1 MESLSRPFHRRK
13 LSNANSFSGK
23 NAYDGVFSGHRPK
36 FDGVPAVHVDE
47 YREIFSSGQAA
58 SSIPVLDLST
68 LQESSDG
75 SNLELGSTKPDYSKI
90 FGGFRDEDI
99 AVSYEELVARDKA
112 RARLSSS
119 QSSQDLDDDLSNQSF
134 DALKQFNMS
143 YNKINPRSKD
153 GLDGKTTT
161 HVTQLHVVPGFTCFI
176 DESASQLKK
185 ETKKQKSSVSNK
197 VHSPE
202 KQTSQTAVESKSE
215 YHQDESLSDDKKID
229 LKSHSFKLSSP
240 KMEIEKQKASIVNKV
255 HSLEKKTAVESKGK
269 DLQDDKKDNSKV
281 SSLPIASAFNTKAA
295 SQTKMETEKKKS
307 SETDNNVHPIN
318 FIKGDF
324 PEKKAVESKSRNH
337 QDESLSDD
345 KKTDLKSQSSPKK
358 EIEKQKASIPNEV
371 HSLEKQTSETIIES
385 KGKDHQDDK
394 KVNLKSHN
402 SKVSPSLTASATNG
416 EPLLQSKKET
426 DKKISSETD
435 DDFLKKQTSQSAV
448 ESLSDDR
455 FSKKF
460 EADINLHSSSSSPPA
475 TSATNVNTWTWKS
488 DTPGAFSSTCF
499 DEELDVN
506 SVAGASAAALRKAI
520 EKAQESI
527 RIAKEAVGR
536 KKEGLKSFSSKS
548 FKDSL
553 KVKAARVEN
562 VSTGEEQKEKDNWI
576 KEIFKARMAN
586 VSASQVS
593 SNHKHGDT
601 VVFSESTDDA
611 KKVINEIHEKILET
625 EKNSEI
631 PMRSSHELKDDKI
644 VYDSNEKA
652 VEHATRSSEEIENES
667 LKKDNQ
673 RPNGFFVLENIE
685 SKENKDEVGPSNSNK
700 LPEET
705 NNLALYQ
712 KVEEEEK
719 KTSHDYDENGYEKR
733 FSEALGLLENTKQEV
748 VKHNEE
754 VVIAEI
760 HESNSDDE
768 ASEKVVEEEKEVKEE
783 SDTESHIEEEEEE
796 EEEDNGEKFYD
807 VCDVEIIENSSS
819 DYDDAEESESIHSFH
834 GVNRIE
840 IDKEEACKIDQSDN
854 NVEESSQEV
863 DDVSN
868 SSPQATLE
876 DTEAI
881 ITEEK
886 EIFET
891 ISDKQTQTA
900 SINNED
906 DDDDE
911 VSHDMEEEEPE
922 LNDEKSES
930 CSDRIHGMEI
940 EVKECKE
947 TEETI
952 KKEKEEEENNLQEE
966 SDSERPEVIFQMETG
981 TSEEAKDMND
991 EAEARKEVEKEE
1003 EKKVEEV
1010 TNEER
1015 ERERNRLVVE
1025 RAIREA
1031 RERSFNE
1038 ARERAAVERATAEV
1052 RQRAMADV
1060 QEKAAMKASEIA
1072 SKLKAERAAV
1082 ERATAEAR
1090 KRALEKAMSQKKV
1103 SESKTEVTDVRKTS
1117 SDLHI
1122 SNGTSGESA
1131 QRSKAILEK
1140 HNRIKENVAKA
1151 LAEKEKRDQ
1160 LAQKEQAERSRIAD
1174 NLDADIKRW
1183 SSGKEGNLRALLST
1197 LQYILGPES
1206 GWQSVSL
1213 TEIITTSAVKKAYR
1227 KATLCVHPDKLQQRG
1242 ASIQQKYICEK
1253 VFDLLKAAW
1262 NRFNSEER

>member
-36 FDGVPAVHVDE
+36 FDGVPAVNVDE

-119 QSSQDLDDDLSNQSF
+119 QSSQDLDDDLNNQSF

-215 YHQDESLSDDKKID
+215 YHQEESLSDDKKID
-229 LKSHSFKLSSP
+229 LKSHSSKLSSP
-240 KMEIEKQKASIVNKV
+240 KMELEKQKASIVNKV

-295 SQTKMETEKKKS
+295 SQTKVETEKKKS

-345 KKTDLKSQSSPKK
+345 KKTDPKSQSLPKK

-394 KVNLKSHN
+394 NVNLKSYN

-416 EPLLQSKKET
+416 EPILQSKKET

-460 EADINLHSSSSSPPA
+460 EADFKLHSSSSSSPPA

-488 DTPGAFSSTCF
+488 DAPGAFSSTCF

-562 VSTGEEQKEKDNWI
+562 VTTGEEQKEKDNWI
-576 KEIFKARMAN
+576 KEIFKARMTN

-601 VVFSESTDDA
+601 VVFSESTDVEKLFGV
-611 KKVINEIHEKILET
+611 KKVINEIHEKSLET

-644 VYDSNEKA
+644 VCDSNEKA

-673 RPNGFFVLENIE
+673 RENGFFVLENIE
-685 SKENKDEVGPSNSNK
+685 SKENKDEVGPSSSNK

-719 KTSHDYDENGYEKR
+719 KTSHDYDENCYEKR

-748 VKHNEE
+748 VEEEHNEE
-754 VVIAEI
+754 VVIIAEI

-783 SDTESHIEEEEEE
+783 SDTESHIEEE
-796 EEEDNGEKFYD
+796 DN
-807 VCDVEIIENSSS
+807 
-819 DYDDAEESESIHSFH
+819 EESESIHSFH
-834 GVNRIE
+834 VSNRIE
-840 IDKEEACKIDQSDN
+840 IDTK
-854 NVEESSQEV
+854 VEESSQAV

-868 SSPQATLE
+868 SSPQVTLQE
-876 DTEAI
+876 TETI
-881 ITEEK
+881 IT

-891 ISDKQTQTA
+891 ISEDQTQSA
-900 SINNED
+900 SINNQDEHEPKSDVDD

-911 VSHDMEEEEPE
+911 VSHDMEEPE
-922 LNDEKSES
+922 QNDEKSES

-952 KKEKEEEENNLQEE
+952 KKEKEEEEVEINLQE
-966 SDSERPEVIFQMETG
+966 SDSERPEVIIQMETG

-991 EAEARKEVEKEE
+991 EGKETEARKEVEKEE
-1003 EKKVEEV
+1003 EKKVEEA

-1052 RQRAMADV
+1052 RQRAMAGV

-1103 SESKTEVTDVRKTS
+1103 SESRTEVTDVRKTS